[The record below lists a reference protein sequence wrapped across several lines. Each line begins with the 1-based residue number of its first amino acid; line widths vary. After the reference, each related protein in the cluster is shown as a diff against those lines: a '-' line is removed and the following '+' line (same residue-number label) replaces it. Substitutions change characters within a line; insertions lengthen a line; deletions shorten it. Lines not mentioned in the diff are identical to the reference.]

1 MLLIEFDIMPPKKKE
16 KSSTENDVDKFNMAA
31 GSTGLEEFLDQRL
44 KLQSEQMN
52 ELFAKFTK
60 STKND
65 LEEVKKSQSFLSG
78 KFEELITSMAELK
91 QENNALRTESSQLR
105 KRIES
110 LECQVAAAESDT
122 ESIKQYLRRDLIE
135 IHGVPVNP
143 DEDTNTLVKGVVELA
158 DPSLKLDDQDI
169 SISHRLPASTDFIAP
184 IIAKFTRRD
193 VRDRVMSVKKNLRH
207 KSARDLG
214 FTQNTWLYINESLTP
229 KCRILLKEVKHFKRN
244 HNFKYVWSRQG
255 KIYLKKDESSSV
267 LSFTTLK
274 EFQDYKIRHE

>member
-1 MLLIEFDIMPPKKKE
+1 MPPKKKE
-16 KSSTENDVDKFNMAA
+16 KSSTENDVDKSNMAA

-65 LEEVKKSQSFLSG
+65 LEEVKKSQSFLSE

-169 SISHRLPASTDFIAP
+169 SISHRLSASTGFIAP

-193 VRDRVMSVKKNLRH
+193 VRDRVMSAKKNLRH

-274 EFQDYKIRHE
+274 EFQDYKIRYE